1 MLDIVFALDRRL
13 NVKSFKINETFQPMP
28 LGKPVNKSG
37 SMFKNAAY
45 EVVRHSDI
53 QNAVGS
59 IGEDV
64 DVAACYHVAKVKD
77 VDGRDKPGHDE
88 GCGATYVANP

>member
-1 MLDIVFALDRRL
+1 MLDIVLALDRSL
-13 NVKSFKINETFQPMP
+13 NVVKLFEINETFQPMP

-45 EVVRHSDI
+45 EVARHSDI

-59 IGEDV
+59 VGEDV
-64 DVAACYHVAKVKD
+64 DVSALYHGTKVKD

-88 GCGATYVANP
+88 IVVARVSNP